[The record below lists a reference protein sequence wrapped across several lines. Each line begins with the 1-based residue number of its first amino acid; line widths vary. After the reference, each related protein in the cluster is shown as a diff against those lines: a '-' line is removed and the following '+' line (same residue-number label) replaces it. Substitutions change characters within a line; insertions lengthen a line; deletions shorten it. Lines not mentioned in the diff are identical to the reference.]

1 MTEAPDTIILVYDGD
16 GGLRAL
22 LTDTVKTALGRQE
35 CDLCAIAWTIT
46 GKRRAWA
53 DAEARL
59 GVFVEELH
67 RDELPPAWRLTRAD
81 VPCIL
86 SRSFGNAPRMLL
98 TRAEIAACGRSP
110 AALEVR
116 VRDALARRREGTEA
130 ARDG

>member
-1 MTEAPDTIILVYDGD
+1 MNETPDTIILVYDGD

-22 LTDTVKTALGRQE
+22 VADTFKTALGRQE
-35 CDLCAIAWTIT
+35 CDLCAIAWSIT

-53 DAEARL
+53 EAEGRL

-67 RDELPPAWRLTRAD
+67 RDALPPAWGLTRAD

-86 SRSFGNAPRMLL
+86 SRSYGQAPTMLV
-98 TRAEIAACGRSP
+98 TRAEIAACARSP

-116 VRDALARRREGTEA
+116 VREALARRREDATRRG
-130 ARDG
+130 

>member
-1 MTEAPDTIILVYDGD
+1 MSDAPDTIILVYNGD

-22 LTDTVKTALGRQE
+22 LADTVKSAFGRQE
-35 CDLCAIAWTIT
+35 CDLCAIAWSVT

-67 RDELPPAWRLTRAD
+67 RDDLQPAWGLTRAD

-86 SRSFGNAPRMLL
+86 ARSYGQAPAMLV

-110 AALEVR
+110 AALEAR
-116 VRDALARRREGTEA
+116 VREALARRGA
-130 ARDG
+130 